1 MKSKK
6 TKSIKLLAASTA
18 ICTAIGVTSVLT
30 SVDAFASS
38 LTQVSGNDTEGKL
51 EVVTNS
57 FKTLE
62 DAEDFLYNTLKSIL
76 NDHSYQT
83 TIVPSDFPNIEKG
96 YVLIT
101 DLWYNSETFS
111 KSQAEALANKLIAAA
126 DATITGNNL
135 SGTIKPKEESN
146 VASGTIKPKE
156 EGNAPSGAIKQ
167 KEEGNVPSETIKP
180 KEESNVASGAIKPA
194 EEGNVPSET
203 IKQKEEGNAPS
214 GAIKPKEESNVSSG
228 TIKPAEEGN
237 VPSGTIKPAEEGNVP
252 SGTIKPKEEGNA
264 PSGTIKPKEDS
275 NVPSGT
281 IKPKEESNVPSGTI
295 KPKEE
300 GNTPSGT
307 IKPIEE
313 GNKPSKSLEDKNK
326 LDTKLKEDKIN
337 KSINKSEGDLGKKET
352 KSVLPRT
359 GETTSS
365 LLLIGVIMAGLG
377 ISFAVKRKQG

>member
-6 TKSIKLLAASTA
+6 NKSIKLLALSTA
-18 ICTAIGVTSVLT
+18 VCTAIGATSVLT

-38 LTQVSGNDTEGKL
+38 ITQESGNDTRGEL
-51 EVVTNS
+51 EIVTNP
-57 FKTLE
+57 FKTFE
-62 DAEDFLYNTLKSIL
+62 DAKDFLDNTLKSIL
-76 NDHSYQT
+76 TDQAYRTS
-83 TIVPSDFPNIEKG
+83 IVPSDFPNIEKG

-101 DLWYNSETFS
+101 VLSYNSETFS
-111 KSQAEALANKLIAAA
+111 KSEAEALANKVIAVA
-126 DATITGNNL
+126 DVTITGNNL
-135 SGTIKPKEESN
+135 SGTIKPKEE
-146 VASGTIKPKE
+146 
-156 EGNAPSGAIKQ
+156 GNAL
-167 KEEGNVPSETIKP
+167 
-180 KEESNVASGAIKPA
+180 
-194 EEGNVPSET
+194 
-203 IKQKEEGNAPS
+203 
-214 GAIKPKEESNVSSG
+214 
-228 TIKPAEEGN
+228 
-237 VPSGTIKPAEEGNVP
+237 
-252 SGTIKPKEEGNA
+252 
-264 PSGTIKPKEDS
+264 
-275 NVPSGT
+275 SGT

-307 IKPIEE
+307 IKPTEE
-313 GNKPSKSLEDKNK
+313 GNAPSGIIKPKEEGNVPSGTIKPKEEGNAPSGTIKSKEEGKKPSKSLEDKNK

>member
-6 TKSIKLLAASTA
+6 NKSIKLLALSTA
-18 ICTAIGVTSVLT
+18 VCTAIGATSVLT

-38 LTQVSGNDTEGKL
+38 ITQESGNDTRGKL
-51 EVVTNS
+51 EIVTNP
-57 FKTLE
+57 FKTFE
-62 DAEDFLYNTLKSIL
+62 DAKDFLDNTLKSIL
-76 NDHSYQT
+76 TDQAYRTS
-83 TIVPSDFPNIEKG
+83 IVPSDFPNIEKG

-101 DLWYNSETFS
+101 VLSYNSETFS
-111 KSQAEALANKLIAAA
+111 KSEAEALANKVIAVA
-126 DATITGNNL
+126 DVTITGNNL
-135 SGTIKPKEESN
+135 SGTIKPKEE
-146 VASGTIKPKE
+146 
-156 EGNAPSGAIKQ
+156 GNAL
-167 KEEGNVPSETIKP
+167 
-180 KEESNVASGAIKPA
+180 
-194 EEGNVPSET
+194 
-203 IKQKEEGNAPS
+203 
-214 GAIKPKEESNVSSG
+214 
-228 TIKPAEEGN
+228 
-237 VPSGTIKPAEEGNVP
+237 
-252 SGTIKPKEEGNA
+252 
-264 PSGTIKPKEDS
+264 
-275 NVPSGT
+275 SGT

-307 IKPIEE
+307 IKPKEE
-313 GNKPSKSLEDKNK
+313 GNAPSGAIKPKEEGNVLSGTIKPKEEGDAPSGVIKSKEESNVPSGTIKSKEEGKKPSKSLEDKNK

>member
-6 TKSIKLLAASTA
+6 NKSIKLLALSTA
-18 ICTAIGVTSVLT
+18 VCTAIGATSVIT

-38 LTQVSGNDTEGKL
+38 ITQESGNDTRGKL
-51 EVVTNS
+51 EIVTNP
-57 FKTLE
+57 FKTFE
-62 DAEDFLYNTLKSIL
+62 DAKDFLDNTLKSIL
-76 NDHSYQT
+76 TDQSYRT
-83 TIVPSDFPNIEKG
+83 SIVPSDFPNIEKG

-101 DLWYNSETFS
+101 VLSYNSETFS
-111 KSQAEALANKLIAAA
+111 KSEAEALANKVIAVA
-126 DATITGNNL
+126 DVTITGNNL
-135 SGTIKPKEESN
+135 SGTIKPKEE
-146 VASGTIKPKE
+146 
-156 EGNAPSGAIKQ
+156 GNAL
-167 KEEGNVPSETIKP
+167 
-180 KEESNVASGAIKPA
+180 
-194 EEGNVPSET
+194 
-203 IKQKEEGNAPS
+203 
-214 GAIKPKEESNVSSG
+214 
-228 TIKPAEEGN
+228 
-237 VPSGTIKPAEEGNVP
+237 
-252 SGTIKPKEEGNA
+252 
-264 PSGTIKPKEDS
+264 
-275 NVPSGT
+275 SGT

-307 IKPIEE
+307 IKPTEE
-313 GNKPSKSLEDKNK
+313 GNAPSGIIKPKEEGNVLSGTIKPKEEGDAPSGVIKSKEESNVPSGIIKPKEEGNVPSGTIKPKEEGNAPSGTIKSKEEGKKPSKSLEDKNK

>member
-62 DAEDFLYNTLKSIL
+62 DAEDFLDNTLKSIL

-96 YVLIT
+96 YVFII

-111 KSQAEALANKLIAAA
+111 KSQAEALANKLIAVA

-146 VASGTIKPKE
+146 V
-156 EGNAPSGAIKQ
+156 
-167 KEEGNVPSETIKP
+167 
-180 KEESNVASGAIKPA
+180 
-194 EEGNVPSET
+194 
-203 IKQKEEGNAPS
+203 
-214 GAIKPKEESNVSSG
+214 
-228 TIKPAEEGN
+228 
-237 VPSGTIKPAEEGNVP
+237 
-252 SGTIKPKEEGNA
+252 
-264 PSGTIKPKEDS
+264 
-275 NVPSGT
+275 
-281 IKPKEESNVPSGTI
+281 
-295 KPKEE
+295 
-300 GNTPSGT
+300 PSGT

>member
-146 VASGTIKPKE
+146 V
-156 EGNAPSGAIKQ
+156 
-167 KEEGNVPSETIKP
+167 
-180 KEESNVASGAIKPA
+180 
-194 EEGNVPSET
+194 
-203 IKQKEEGNAPS
+203 
-214 GAIKPKEESNVSSG
+214 
-228 TIKPAEEGN
+228 
-237 VPSGTIKPAEEGNVP
+237 
-252 SGTIKPKEEGNA
+252 
-264 PSGTIKPKEDS
+264 
-275 NVPSGT
+275 
-281 IKPKEESNVPSGTI
+281 PSGTI

>member
-1 MKSKK
+1 MKLKK
-6 TKSIKLLAASTA
+6 TKSIKLLALSTA
-18 ICTAIGVTSVLT
+18 VCTAIGATSVLT

-38 LTQVSGNDTEGKL
+38 IAQESGNDTRGEL
-51 EVVTNS
+51 EIVTNP
-57 FKTLE
+57 FKTFE
-62 DAEDFLYNTLKSIL
+62 DAENFLDNTLKSIL
-76 NDHSYQT
+76 TDQFYRTS
-83 TIVPSDFPNIEKG
+83 IVPSDFPNIEKG

-101 DLWYNSETFS
+101 NLWYNSETFS
-111 KSQAEALANKLIAAA
+111 KSEAEALANKLIAVA
-126 DATITGNNL
+126 DTTITGNNL

-146 VASGTIKPKE
+146 VPSGT
-156 EGNAPSGAIKQ
+156 IKQ
-167 KEEGNVPSETIKP
+167 KEEGNTPSGTIKP
-180 KEESNVASGAIKPA
+180 K

-203 IKQKEEGNAPS
+203 IKQKEEGNA
-214 GAIKPKEESNVSSG
+214 
-228 TIKPAEEGN
+228 
-237 VPSGTIKPAEEGNVP
+237 P

-264 PSGTIKPKEDS
+264 PSGTIKPKE
-275 NVPSGT
+275 
-281 IKPKEESNVPSGTI
+281 ESNVPSGTI
-295 KPKEE
+295 KQKEE

-307 IKPIEE
+307 IKPKEEGNVPSETIKQKEEGNAPSGTIKPKEE

>member
-6 TKSIKLLAASTA
+6 NKSIKLLALSTA
-18 ICTAIGVTSVLT
+18 VCTAIGATSVLT

-38 LTQVSGNDTEGKL
+38 ITQESGNDTRGEL
-51 EVVTNS
+51 EIVTNP
-57 FKTLE
+57 FKTFE
-62 DAEDFLYNTLKSIL
+62 DAKDFLDNTLKSIL
-76 NDHSYQT
+76 TDQSYRT
-83 TIVPSDFPNIEKG
+83 SIVPSDFPNIEKG

-101 DLWYNSETFS
+101 VLSYNSETFS
-111 KSQAEALANKLIAAA
+111 KSEAEALANKVIAVA
-126 DATITGNNL
+126 DVTITGNNL
-135 SGTIKPKEESN
+135 SGTIKPKEE
-146 VASGTIKPKE
+146 
-156 EGNAPSGAIKQ
+156 GNAL
-167 KEEGNVPSETIKP
+167 
-180 KEESNVASGAIKPA
+180 
-194 EEGNVPSET
+194 
-203 IKQKEEGNAPS
+203 
-214 GAIKPKEESNVSSG
+214 
-228 TIKPAEEGN
+228 
-237 VPSGTIKPAEEGNVP
+237 
-252 SGTIKPKEEGNA
+252 
-264 PSGTIKPKEDS
+264 
-275 NVPSGT
+275 SGT

-307 IKPIEE
+307 IKPTEE
-313 GNKPSKSLEDKNK
+313 GNEPSGIIKPKEEGNAPSGTIKSKEEGKKPSKSLEDKNK

>member
-1 MKSKK
+1 MKLKK
-6 TKSIKLLAASTA
+6 TKSIKLLALSTA
-18 ICTAIGVTSVLT
+18 VCTAIGATSVLT

-38 LTQVSGNDTEGKL
+38 IAQESGNDTRGEL
-51 EVVTNS
+51 EIVTNP
-57 FKTLE
+57 FKTFE
-62 DAEDFLYNTLKSIL
+62 DAENFLANTLKSIL
-76 NDHSYQT
+76 TDQSYRT
-83 TIVPSDFPNIEKG
+83 SIVPSDFPNIEKG

-101 DLWYNSETFS
+101 NLWYNSETFS
-111 KSQAEALANKLIAAA
+111 KSEAEALANKLIAVA
-126 DATITGNNL
+126 DTTITGNNL
-135 SGTIKPKEESN
+135 SGTIKPKEE
-146 VASGTIKPKE
+146 
-156 EGNAPSGAIKQ
+156 
-167 KEEGNVPSETIKP
+167 
-180 KEESNVASGAIKPA
+180 
-194 EEGNVPSET
+194 
-203 IKQKEEGNAPS
+203 
-214 GAIKPKEESNVSSG
+214 
-228 TIKPAEEGN
+228 
-237 VPSGTIKPAEEGNVP
+237 
-252 SGTIKPKEEGNA
+252 
-264 PSGTIKPKEDS
+264 S

>member
-62 DAEDFLYNTLKSIL
+62 DAEDFLDNTLKSIL

-96 YVLIT
+96 YVLII

-111 KSQAEALANKLIAAA
+111 KSQAEALANKLIAVA

-146 VASGTIKPKE
+146 VASGTIKP
-156 EGNAPSGAIKQ
+156 A
-167 KEEGNVPSETIKP
+167 
-180 KEESNVASGAIKPA
+180 
-194 EEGNVPSET
+194 
-203 IKQKEEGNAPS
+203 EEGNAPS
-214 GAIKPKEESNVSSG
+214 GAIKPKEE
-228 TIKPAEEGN
+228 
-237 VPSGTIKPAEEGNVP
+237 
-252 SGTIKPKEEGNA
+252 
-264 PSGTIKPKEDS
+264 
-275 NVPSGT
+275 
-281 IKPKEESNVPSGTI
+281 
-295 KPKEE
+295 
-300 GNTPSGT
+300 
-307 IKPIEE
+307 
-313 GNKPSKSLEDKNK
+313 GNKPSKPLEDKNK

-337 KSINKSEGDLGKKET
+337 KSINKSEGDLGKKEA
-352 KSVLPRT
+352 KSVLPKT

>member
-6 TKSIKLLAASTA
+6 TKSIKLLALSTA
-18 ICTAIGVTSVLT
+18 VCTAIGATSVLT

-38 LTQVSGNDTEGKL
+38 ITQESGNDTRGKL
-51 EVVTNS
+51 EIVTNP
-57 FKTLE
+57 FKTFE
-62 DAEDFLYNTLKSIL
+62 DAKDFVDNTLESL
-76 NDHSYQT
+76 LTDQAYRTS
-83 TIVPSDFPNIEKG
+83 IVPLDFPNIEKG

-101 DLWYNSETFS
+101 VLSYNSETFS
-111 KSQAEALANKLIAAA
+111 KSEAEALANKLIAVA
-126 DATITGNNL
+126 DTTITGNNL
-135 SGTIKPKEESN
+135 SGTIKPK
-146 VASGTIKPKE
+146 
-156 EGNAPSGAIKQ
+156 
-167 KEEGNVPSETIKP
+167 
-180 KEESNVASGAIKPA
+180 
-194 EEGNVPSET
+194 
-203 IKQKEEGNAPS
+203 
-214 GAIKPKEESNVSSG
+214 
-228 TIKPAEEGN
+228 
-237 VPSGTIKPAEEGNVP
+237 EEGNVP

-264 PSGTIKPKEDS
+264 PSGTIKSKEEG

-281 IKPKEESNVPSGTI
+281 IKSKEEGNVPSGTI

-300 GNTPSGT
+300 GNVPSGI

-337 KSINKSEGDLGKKET
+337 KSINKSEGDLGKKGT

>member
-6 TKSIKLLAASTA
+6 NKSIKLLALSTA
-18 ICTAIGVTSVLT
+18 VCTAIGATSVIT

-38 LTQVSGNDTEGKL
+38 ITQESGNDTRGKL
-51 EVVTNS
+51 EIVTNP
-57 FKTLE
+57 FKTFE
-62 DAEDFLYNTLKSIL
+62 DAKDFLDNTLKSIL
-76 NDHSYQT
+76 TDQAYRTS
-83 TIVPSDFPNIEKG
+83 IVPSDFPNIEKG

-101 DLWYNSETFS
+101 VLSYNSETFS
-111 KSQAEALANKLIAAA
+111 KSEAEALANKVIAVA
-126 DATITGNNL
+126 DVTITGNNL
-135 SGTIKPKEESN
+135 SGTIKPKEE
-146 VASGTIKPKE
+146 
-156 EGNAPSGAIKQ
+156 GNAL
-167 KEEGNVPSETIKP
+167 
-180 KEESNVASGAIKPA
+180 
-194 EEGNVPSET
+194 
-203 IKQKEEGNAPS
+203 
-214 GAIKPKEESNVSSG
+214 
-228 TIKPAEEGN
+228 
-237 VPSGTIKPAEEGNVP
+237 
-252 SGTIKPKEEGNA
+252 
-264 PSGTIKPKEDS
+264 
-275 NVPSGT
+275 SGT

-307 IKPIEE
+307 IKPTEE
-313 GNKPSKSLEDKNK
+313 GNAPSGTIKPKEEGDAPSGVIKSKEEGKKPSKSLEDKNK

>member
-6 TKSIKLLAASTA
+6 NKSIKLLALSTA
-18 ICTAIGVTSVLT
+18 ICTAIGATSVLT

-38 LTQVSGNDTEGKL
+38 ITQESGNDTRGEL
-51 EVVTNS
+51 EIVTNP
-57 FKTLE
+57 FKTFE
-62 DAEDFLYNTLKSIL
+62 DAKDFLDNTLKSIL
-76 NDHSYQT
+76 TDQAYRTS
-83 TIVPSDFPNIEKG
+83 IVPSDFPNIEKG

-101 DLWYNSETFS
+101 VLSYNSETFS
-111 KSQAEALANKLIAAA
+111 KSEAEALANKVIAVA
-126 DATITGNNL
+126 DVTITGNNL
-135 SGTIKPKEESN
+135 SGTIKPKEE
-146 VASGTIKPKE
+146 
-156 EGNAPSGAIKQ
+156 GNAL
-167 KEEGNVPSETIKP
+167 
-180 KEESNVASGAIKPA
+180 
-194 EEGNVPSET
+194 
-203 IKQKEEGNAPS
+203 
-214 GAIKPKEESNVSSG
+214 
-228 TIKPAEEGN
+228 
-237 VPSGTIKPAEEGNVP
+237 
-252 SGTIKPKEEGNA
+252 
-264 PSGTIKPKEDS
+264 
-275 NVPSGT
+275 SGT

-307 IKPIEE
+307 IKPKEE
-313 GNKPSKSLEDKNK
+313 GNAPSGAIKPKEEGNTPSGTIKPTEEGNAPSGIIKPKEEGNVLSGTIKPKEEGDAPSGVIKSKEESNVPSGIIKPKEEGNVPSGTIKPKEEGNAPSGTIKSKEEGNAPSGTIKSKEEGKKPSKSLEDKNK

>member
-6 TKSIKLLAASTA
+6 TKSIKLLAASA
-18 ICTAIGVTSVLT
+18 VVCTAIGVTSVLT

-38 LTQVSGNDTEGKL
+38 LTQVSGNDTKGKL

-57 FKTLE
+57 FKTFE
-62 DAEDFLYNTLKSIL
+62 DAKDFLDNTLKSIL
-76 NDHSYQT
+76 SGQAYQT
-83 TIVPSDFPNIEKG
+83 TIVPLNFPNIEEG

-101 DLWYNSETFS
+101 NLWYNSETVS
-111 KSQAEALANKLIAAA
+111 KSEAEALANKLIAVA
-126 DATITGNNL
+126 DTTITGNNL
-135 SGTIKPKEESN
+135 SGTIKPKEE
-146 VASGTIKPKE
+146 
-156 EGNAPSGAIKQ
+156 
-167 KEEGNVPSETIKP
+167 
-180 KEESNVASGAIKPA
+180 
-194 EEGNVPSET
+194 
-203 IKQKEEGNAPS
+203 
-214 GAIKPKEESNVSSG
+214 
-228 TIKPAEEGN
+228 
-237 VPSGTIKPAEEGNVP
+237 
-252 SGTIKPKEEGNA
+252 
-264 PSGTIKPKEDS
+264 S

-300 GNTPSGT
+300 GNTPLGT
-307 IKPIEE
+307 IKPKEEGNAPSGVIKPKEEGNTPSRTIKPKEE

>member
-62 DAEDFLYNTLKSIL
+62 DAEDFLDNTLKSIL

-96 YVLIT
+96 YVFII

-111 KSQAEALANKLIAAA
+111 KSQAEALANKLIAVA

-167 KEEGNVPSETIKP
+167 KEEGNV
-180 KEESNVASGAIKPA
+180 A
-194 EEGNVPSET
+194 
-203 IKQKEEGNAPS
+203 
-214 GAIKPKEESNVSSG
+214 
-228 TIKPAEEGN
+228 
-237 VPSGTIKPAEEGNVP
+237 SGTIKPAEEGNVP

-264 PSGTIKPKEDS
+264 PSGTIKPKEES

-281 IKPKEESNVPSGTI
+281 IKPKEESNV
-295 KPKEE
+295 
-300 GNTPSGT
+300 PSGT

>member
-62 DAEDFLYNTLKSIL
+62 DAEDFLDNTLKSIL

-96 YVLIT
+96 YVLII

-111 KSQAEALANKLIAAA
+111 KSQAEALANKLIAVA

-156 EGNAPSGAIKQ
+156 EGNAPSGAIK
-167 KEEGNVPSETIKP
+167 P
-180 KEESNVASGAIKPA
+180 
-194 EEGNVPSET
+194 
-203 IKQKEEGNAPS
+203 KEEGNAP
-214 GAIKPKEESNVSSG
+214 SG

-237 VPSGTIKPAEEGNVP
+237 VASGTIKPAEEGNVP

-264 PSGTIKPKEDS
+264 PSGTIKPKEES

-281 IKPKEESNVPSGTI
+281 IKPKEESNVLSGTI

-300 GNTPSGT
+300 GNTSSGT

>member
-6 TKSIKLLAASTA
+6 TKSIKLLALSTA
-18 ICTAIGVTSVLT
+18 VCTAIGATSVLT
-30 SVDAFASS
+30 SVDALASS
-38 LTQVSGNDTEGKL
+38 ITQESGNDTRGKL
-51 EVVTNS
+51 EIVTNP
-57 FKTLE
+57 FKTFE
-62 DAEDFLYNTLKSIL
+62 DAEDFLDNTLKSIL
-76 NDHSYQT
+76 TDQAYRTS
-83 TIVPSDFPNIEKG
+83 IVPLDFPNIEKG

-101 DLWYNSETFS
+101 VLSYNSETFS
-111 KSQAEALANKLIAAA
+111 KSEAEALANKLIAVA
-126 DATITGNNL
+126 DTTITGNNL
-135 SGTIKPKEESN
+135 SGTIKPK
-146 VASGTIKPKE
+146 
-156 EGNAPSGAIKQ
+156 
-167 KEEGNVPSETIKP
+167 
-180 KEESNVASGAIKPA
+180 
-194 EEGNVPSET
+194 
-203 IKQKEEGNAPS
+203 
-214 GAIKPKEESNVSSG
+214 
-228 TIKPAEEGN
+228 
-237 VPSGTIKPAEEGNVP
+237 EEGNVP

-264 PSGTIKPKEDS
+264 PSGAIKPKEES

-295 KPKEE
+295 NPTEEGNVPSGAIKPKEK

-313 GNKPSKSLEDKNK
+313 GNKLSKSLEDKNK